1 MTCCGPIGGCAGW
14 AAAEYFRMAGFSPR
28 PLGERI
34 PGALHSVSC
43 SLPTMDDIIGYEE
56 KRPAT
61 LARMQAG
68 YPRFFLHPLVEQ
80 VRAHAATATGHPGS
94 AVWPVVSER
103 VGRALVRQLG
113 EGEVRPVF
121 NGAGHVVVHG
131 PDMETAA
138 RARHFLQHTGGFLG
152 SRAAEDALVRA
163 GLLAAV
169 APEELWPGG
178 AEAEVQRVLQDLFA
192 GTTAD
197 DRRIAASGMTAVHA
211 AFRAVSEAQA
221 PRGRTAWL
229 QLGWLYLD
237 TILVLRKFTPN
248 PERDYLGQS
257 DVLDLAGLEKIFE
270 QHGARLAGLILEAPT
285 NPLVQTPDVGAV
297 AALARRHGVRVII
310 DPAISSPFNVDV
322 LPHADLVGCSLTKY
336 AAHAGDVMCGLAV
349 VNPAG
354 PDAAALRAG
363 LDRWLEPP
371 YARDLA
377 RLAAQ
382 IGSAAGVVARINANT
397 ARVAAFL
404 ASHPQVRWVAWAG
417 QPQCVENYR
426 RIARGPEAWGGVISF
441 AVRGAVADFYDAVR
455 LAKGPSFG
463 MSTTLLGPYVF
474 LAHYD
479 LVNTPEGRAELA
491 ASGLEPE
498 LLRLAVGAEP
508 AEEIIAELARALG

>member
-1 MTCCGPIGGCAGW
+1 M
-14 AAAEYFRMAGFSPR
+14 AAFSPR

-34 PGALHSVSC
+34 PGAPHSVSC
-43 SLPTMDDIIGYEE
+43 SLPTMADIIGYEE
-56 KRPAT
+56 KRPET

-80 VRAHAATATGHPGS
+80 VRARAAAETGRPVT
-94 AVWPVVSER
+94 AVWPVISEHA
-103 VGRALVRQLG
+103 GQALVRQLG
-113 EGEVRPVF
+113 EGEVRPALG
-121 NGAGHVVVHG
+121 GAVSVVVHR
-131 PDMETAA
+131 PEAELA
-138 RARHFLQHTGGFLG
+138 LRARHFLQHTGGFLG

-163 GLLAAV
+163 GLLTAA
-169 APEELWPGG
+169 APEELWRGD
-178 AEAEVQRVLQDLFA
+178 AHAEVQRVLQGLFA

-197 DRRIAASGMTAVHA
+197 DRRLAASGMTAVHA
-211 AFRAVSEAQA
+211 AFRAVSEVQA

-237 TILVLRKFTPN
+237 TILVLKKFTPD
-248 PERDYLGQS
+248 PARDYLYQH
-257 DVLDLAGLEKIFE
+257 DVLDLTGLGRLLQE
-270 QHGARLAGLILEAPT
+270 HGSRLAGLIMEAPT
-285 NPLVQTPDVGAV
+285 NPLVQTPDVAAV

-322 LPHADLVGCSLTKY
+322 LPHADLVVCSLTKY
-336 AAHAGDVMCGLAV
+336 AAHAGDVMAGLAV
-349 VNPAG
+349 VNPAR
-354 PDAAALRAG
+354 PDAAALRAA
-363 LDRWLEPP
+363 LAREIEPP

-382 IGSAAGVVARINANT
+382 IGRASDVVARINANT
-397 ARVAAFL
+397 ERVAAFL
-404 ASHPQVRWVAWAG
+404 AAHPRVKWVAWAG
-417 QPQCVENYR
+417 QPRCVENYR
-426 RIARGPEAWGGVISF
+426 RIARGPAAWGGVISF
-441 AVRGAVADFYDAVR
+441 AVRGPVAPFYDGVR

-463 MSTTLLGPYVF
+463 MSTTLLCPYVF

-508 AEEIIAELARALG
+508 VEELIAELARALG

>member
-1 MTCCGPIGGCAGW
+1 M
-14 AAAEYFRMAGFSPR
+14 AAFLPR

-68 YPRFFLHPLVEQ
+68 YPRFFIHPLVEQ
-80 VRAHAATATGHPGS
+80 VRVIAAKEAGQPVTS
-94 AVWPVVSER
+94 VWPVLSER
-103 VGRALVRQLG
+103 VGKALVRQLG
-113 EGEVRPVF
+113 AGEVRTALG
-121 NGAGHVVVHG
+121 GAVTIVVHG
-131 PDMETAA
+131 TEPDTAM
-138 RARHFLQHTGGFLG
+138 RARHYLQHTGGFLG

-163 GLLAAV
+163 GHLAAA
-169 APEELWPGG
+169 APEELWPGD
-178 AEAEVQRVLQDLFA
+178 AEAEVQRVLQGLFA
-192 GTTAD
+192 GTQAS
-197 DRRIAASGMTAVHA
+197 DRRLAASGMTAVHA
-211 AFRAVSEAQA
+211 TFRAVSEAQA

-237 TILVLRKFTPN
+237 TILVLKKFTPD
-248 PERDYLGQS
+248 PQRDYLYQR
-257 DVLDLAGLEKIFE
+257 DVLDLAGLERLLQE
-270 QHGARLAGLILEAPT
+270 HGSRLAGLIMEAPT
-285 NPLVQTPDVGAV
+285 NPLVQTPDVAAV
-297 AALARRHGVRVII
+297 AALARQHGVRVVV

-322 LPHADLVGCSLTKY
+322 LPHADVVVCSLTKY
-336 AAHAGDVMCGLAV
+336 ATHAGDVMVGLAV

-363 LDRWLEPP
+363 LDRWIEPP
-371 YARDLA
+371 YARDLS

-404 ASHPQVRWVAWAG
+404 ASHPKVRWVAWAG
-417 QPQCVENYR
+417 QKACAENYR

-441 AVRGAVADFYDAVR
+441 AVRGPVASFYDEVR

-463 MSTTLLGPYVF
+463 MSTTLLCPYVF

-479 LVNTPEGRAELA
+479 LVHTPEGKAELA

-508 AEEIIAELARALG
+508 ADEIIAELARALG

>member
-1 MTCCGPIGGCAGW
+1 M
-14 AAAEYFRMAGFSPR
+14 AAFSPR

-61 LARMQAG
+61 LARMKAG
-68 YPRFFLHPLVEQ
+68 YPRFFLHPLVEE
-80 VRAHAATATGHPGS
+80 VRALAAEETKHPVAS
-94 AVWPVVSER
+94 VWPVISAC

-113 EGEVRPVF
+113 EGEVRAVLG
-121 NGAGHVVVHG
+121 GAVQAVMHR
-131 PDMETAA
+131 PETGLAT
-138 RARHFLQHTGGFLG
+138 RARHYLQHTGGFLG
-152 SRAAEDALVRA
+152 SRAAEDVLVRT
-163 GLLAAV
+163 GHRAAA
-169 APEELWPGG
+169 APEELWPGD
-178 AEAEVQRVLQDLFA
+178 AEAEVQRVLQGLFA
-192 GTTAD
+192 GTKAE
-197 DRRIAASGMTAVHA
+197 DRRLAASGMTAVHA
-211 AFRAVSEAQA
+211 AFRAISEVQA

-237 TILVLRKFTPN
+237 TIQVLKKFTPD
-248 PERDYLGQS
+248 PPRDYIYQR
-257 DVLDLAGLEKIFE
+257 DVLDLAGLEKTFQ
-270 QHGARLAGLILEAPT
+270 QHGARLAGLIMEAPT
-285 NPLVQTPDVGAV
+285 NPLVQTPDVAAV
-297 AALARRHGVRVII
+297 AALARKHGVRVVV

-322 LPHADLVGCSLTKY
+322 LPHADAVVCSLTKY
-336 AAHAGDVMCGLAV
+336 ATHAGDVMVGLAV

-363 LDRWLEPP
+363 LDRWIEPP

-382 IGSAAGVVARINANT
+382 IGRAAEVVARINANT

-404 ASHPQVRWVAWAG
+404 TAHPKVKWVAWAG
-417 QPQCVENYR
+417 QPRCIENYR

-441 AVRGAVADFYDAVR
+441 AVRGPVAPFYDEVR

-463 MSTTLLGPYVF
+463 MSTTLLCPYVF

-479 LVNTPEGRAELA
+479 LVHTPEGKAELA